1 MTSPFRRIQ
10 SGISRITTSL
20 NLESVGKR
28 TGDLR
33 LKYSSNDYALG
44 YIPIPVGV
52 IVGEPGPTVLLI
64 GGCHGDEFE
73 GPVAVLKLLK
83 QLEPEQI
90 RGRIIA
96 LPALNAPALNHA
108 ARVSP
113 LDDGNLNRAFP
124 GNPDGGPTEMIA
136 HFVEEALMP
145 ICDYVIDL
153 HSGGK
158 AAWFFP
164 CAMAMITENQE
175 LSGKNLELA
184 EAFGAPLIWLM
195 GALNDNR
202 SVNSAADRKGL
213 PMIAAELG
221 GGGQVSPET
230 LSIGEQGLVNCLACL
245 GVLPANMSQKGHQS
259 KYFYIDDPDQHVYS
273 PRRGLFEP
281 LFTPGDMVNS
291 GDKLGVIYNIE
302 EIELDPT
309 TVYFPVD
316 GVAYVRC
323 HRGLVERG
331 ELLALVGKIVSRP
344 ELGSKQG

>member
-10 SGISRITTSL
+10 PGISRIATFL
-20 NLESVGKR
+20 NLESFGKR

-33 LKYSSNDYALG
+33 LKYSSNEHALG

-83 QLEPEQI
+83 HLEPEQL

-113 LDDGNLNRAFP
+113 LDNGNLNRAFP

-136 HFVEEALMP
+136 HFVEKALMP

-158 AAWFFP
+158 AAWFSP
-164 CAMAMITENQE
+164 CAMTMITENRE
-175 LSGKNLELA
+175 LSRKNLELA

-202 SVNSAADRKGL
+202 SVNSAADRQGL

-230 LSIGEQGLVNCLACL
+230 LSIGEHGLINCLVYL
-245 GVLPANMSQKGHQS
+245 GVLPASMTHEKHQS
-259 KYFYIDDPDQHVYS
+259 KYFYIDDPSQHVYS
-273 PRRGLFEP
+273 PHRGLFEP
-281 LFTPGDMVNS
+281 LFAPGDIVKS
-291 GDKLGVIYNIE
+291 GDKLGVVYNIQ
-302 EIELDPT
+302 EIEREPT
-309 TVYFPVD
+309 TVCFPVD

-331 ELLALVGKIVSRP
+331 ELLALVGKLASRP
-344 ELGSKQG
+344 DLG